1 MIRKSFYVALSKF
14 KQLEIINGIKQI
26 VLRTPTNSVM
36 IDSPPPAPTTN
47 DIKEQIDEQLSPL
60 FKTLVV
66 EDTKEHVEDQI
77 GEQFSSR
84 PPSSPLPTPTN
95 KNKKLGEFQTFYS
108 FKELQAFLA
117 KENLCDDDLLIKGVQ
132 LHERSHQSTYTAP
145 DSTIEGRIYTS
156 ANTSSPVKVVIAWQQ
171 TEETFCCE
179 IIDNEILESMR
190 QTR

>member
-1 MIRKSFYVALSKF
+1 VI
-14 KQLEIINGIKQI
+14 
-26 VLRTPTNSVM
+26 
-36 IDSPPPAPTTN
+36 
-47 DIKEQIDEQLSPL
+47 
-60 FKTLVV
+60 
-66 EDTKEHVEDQI
+66 EDTTKEHDQI
-77 GEQFSSR
+77 GEQFSS
-84 PPSSPLPTPTN
+84 PSSSPLPTPTN
-95 KNKKLGEFQTFYS
+95 TTNKKQKDLLGGFQTFYS